1 MKRVFLFLLMTIMLS
16 ACGSKKRAAA
26 APAADE
32 PAKPEVQ
39 YRDDFRATTN
49 AKKNK
54 LLKTLKATGKNY
66 SVLIFTKGYKGE
78 QITVTSD
85 GKTLYR
91 GNQISNLKT
100 GIADQVRIIN
110 TADTKI
116 FDNLTKAEVVLPT
129 AETQKHKFIYLMKD
143 NDGKGS
149 PFVITYSNTL
159 RPLD

>member
-1 MKRVFLFLLMTIMLS
+1 MKKAFLFLLIIIALS
-16 ACGSKKRAAA
+16 ACGSKKKAAGA
-26 APAADE
+26 APDE

-39 YRDDFRATTN
+39 YRDDFRATTA

-66 SVLIFTKGYKGE
+66 SVLIFTKGFKGE
-78 QITVTSD
+78 QITVSSD

-110 TADTKI
+110 TADTRI
-116 FDNLTKAEVVLPT
+116 FDNLTKAEVVLPA

>member
-1 MKRVFLFLLMTIMLS
+1 MKKIFLLVLMVTLT
-16 ACGSKKRAAA
+16 ACGSKKKAAV
-26 APAADE
+26 AADE

-39 YRDDFRATTN
+39 YRDDFRATTA

-54 LLKTLKATGKNY
+54 LLKALKATGKNY
-66 SVLIFTKGYKGE
+66 SVLIFTKGFKGE
-78 QITVTSD
+78 QITVSSN

-100 GIADQVRIIN
+100 GIADQIRIIN

-116 FDNLTKAEVVLPT
+116 FDNLSKVEITLPAT
-129 AETQKHKFIYLMKD
+129 ETQKHKYIYLMKD

-159 RPLD
+159 RPLE

>member
-1 MKRVFLFLLMTIMLS
+1 MKKAFVFFLMIIALS
-16 ACGSKKRAAA
+16 ACGSKKKAAA
-26 APAADE
+26 TADE

-39 YRDDFRATTN
+39 YRDDFRATTT

-66 SVLIFTKGYKGE
+66 SVLIFTKGFKGE
-78 QITVTSD
+78 QITVSSN

-116 FDNLTKAEVVLPT
+116 FDNLTKAEVVLPAT
-129 AETQKHKFIYLMKD
+129 ETQKHKFIYLMKD
-143 NDGKGS
+143 SDGKGS

-159 RPLD
+159 RPLE

>member
-1 MKRVFLFLLMTIMLS
+1 MKKAFLFLLMTVALA
-16 ACGSKKRAAA
+16 ACGSKKKAAA
-26 APAADE
+26 AADE

-39 YRDDFRATTN
+39 YRDDFRATTA

-66 SVLIFTKGYKGE
+66 SVLIFTKGFKGE
-78 QITVTSD
+78 QITVSSN

-110 TADTKI
+110 TTDTKI
-116 FDNLTKAEVVLPT
+116 YDGLSKAEITLP
-129 AETQKHKFIYLMKD
+129 AEETQKHKYVYLMKD

-159 RPLD
+159 RPLE

>member
-1 MKRVFLFLLMTIMLS
+1 MKKILLIILIMLALT
-16 ACGSKKRAAA
+16 ACGSKKKAATE
-26 APAADE
+26 DE
-32 PAKPEVQ
+32 PVKPEVQ
-39 YRDDFRATTN
+39 YRDDFRATTA

-66 SVLIFTKGYKGE
+66 SVLIFTKGFKGE
-78 QITVTSD
+78 QITVSSN

-110 TADTKI
+110 TADTKV
-116 FDNLTKAEVVLPT
+116 FDGLSKAEVTLP
-129 AETQKHKFIYLMKD
+129 AEETQKHKYVYLMKD
-143 NDGKGS
+143 EDGKGS

-159 RPLD
+159 RPLE